1 MNSRWGL
8 CSARFS
14 GCGAEARQRCEV
26 WLLNLA
32 ADHPPPA
39 QPLGPSFAQLGV
51 GRFSESLVSR
61 TAASRASRCATVSQ
75 TRTAT
80 RLPGGAS
87 VRHVTFES
95 AWEAFD

>member
-1 MNSRWGL
+1 MDEKAIRRAALIALRRDSGAKSR
-8 CSARFS
+8 R
-14 GCGAEARQRCEV
+14 
-26 WLLNLA
+26 LLNLA

-39 QPLGPSFAQLGV
+39 QPLAASFAQLGV

-75 TRTAT
+75 MRTPT
-80 RLPGGAS
+80 RLPGGVS

-95 AWEAFD
+95 AWETFE